1 MFNASTNR
9 TLTPRAFL
17 AHASTKLCV
26 DVVPKL
32 VSAVLAKGVERE
44 EPWLQ
49 LHVQAAN
56 GKLEM
61 LSGDVEGKVTLWL
74 GDAQRK
80 RLFPL
85 GYAPADA
92 EPLLIGRKVWRSD
105 AEVWVN

>member
-1 MFNASTNR
+1 
-9 TLTPRAFL
+9 
-17 AHASTKLCV
+17 
-26 DVVPKL
+26 
-32 VSAVLAKGVERE
+32 
-44 EPWLQ
+44 
-49 LHVQAAN
+49 
-56 GKLEM
+56 M